1 MYYEGVGEWTAARN
15 LTDRVLFGDLF
26 QAYISDITYKHV
38 RTREYSNEE
47 LLSKEDA
54 ISLVMLLNKIQ
65 QAEDFKEASKIF
77 GERLNEIFQRAPS
90 DAAEIIVATMQSL
103 CVRLNLTTSET
114 ADFIEKMKGGN
125 MGYLFENME
134 KMDIQLERRNTAEQR
149 QRAEKAE
156 QDKQNLY
163 RILIS
168 TYRKQGMARKEV
180 KRQLLT
186 ELKLEEK
193 EIDNLIEMFLEN

>member
-1 MYYEGVGEWTAARN
+1 M
-15 LTDRVLFGDLF
+15 
-26 QAYISDITYKHV
+26 
-38 RTREYSNEE
+38 
-47 LLSKEDA
+47 
-54 ISLVMLLNKIQ
+54 MLNKIQ
-65 QAEDFKEASKIF
+65 QAEDFQEVSTIS
-77 GERLNEIFQRAPS
+77 GERLNEIFQRAPA
-90 DAAEIIVATMQSL
+90 DAAETIVATVQSL

-114 ADFIEKMKGGN
+114 ADFIEKVKGGN

-180 KRQLLT
+180 NKQLLT

-193 EIDNLIEMFLEN
+193 EIDNLIEMFWEK